1 MPSTRKWKGC
11 FKTDLPV
18 ILWHVGDRASSISK
32 NSPEATC
39 RGSSP
44 CSIKGEI
51 SGDEIVSTLLEVKD
65 LKTYFYTKLGVVR
78 AVDGISFTV
87 GTGKTIGIVGESGC
101 GKSVT
106 ALSIMGLIRL
116 PGKIASGEILYH
128 HNGKI
133 IDLLKLDP
141 QGKQMRSIRGNE
153 IAMIFQEPM
162 TSMNPLFT
170 IGTQIME
177 SIILHQHLNK
187 HEAREKAIDMLHK
200 VGIPLPEQ
208 RVDEYPHQ
216 LSGGMLQRSMIA
228 MALSCHPSLLIAD
241 EPTTALDVTIQA
253 QVLDL
258 IMNLRNELNTSII
271 IITHDLGIVA
281 GLVDEVIVMYLGRA
295 IEKSNVRNVF
305 HDPKHPY
312 TQGLMDSVPSITESQ
327 TKLKFI
333 DGVVPHLLDIPPGC
347 GFEPRCSKATE
358 RCRGGAPL
366 LKEVT
371 PDHWVAC
378 WLYQEG

>member
-1 MPSTRKWKGC
+1 MKASGETKIP
-11 FKTDLPV
+11 
-18 ILWHVGDRASSISK
+18 GDSIV
-32 NSPEATC
+32 P
-39 RGSSP
+39 
-44 CSIKGEI
+44 
-51 SGDEIVSTLLEVKD
+51 TLLEVRD
-65 LKTYFYTKLGVVR
+65 LNTHFFTKRGPVK
-78 AVDGISFTV
+78 AVDGIGFTV
-87 GTGKTIGIVGESGC
+87 AEGQTIGIVGESGC

-116 PGKIASGEILYH
+116 PGKVVGGEILYH
-128 HNGKI
+128 RRGEI

-177 SIILHQHLNK
+177 SIILHQHLHK
-187 HEAREKAIDMLHK
+187 KKAREKAIEMLHK

-216 LSGGMLQRSMIA
+216 LSGGMLQRAMIA

-253 QVLDL
+253 QVLEL
-258 IMNLRNELNTSII
+258 IVNLRNEFNTSILM
-271 IITHDLGIVA
+271 ITHDLGIVA
-281 GLVDEVIVMYLGRA
+281 GLADEVIVMYLGRA
-295 IEKSNVRNVF
+295 IEKSKVNQVF

-312 TQGLMDSVPSITESQ
+312 TQGLMDSVPSIITTQ
-327 TKLKFI
+327 KRLKFI
-333 DGVVPHLLDIPPGC
+333 DGVVPPLSEAPPGC
-347 GFEPRCSKATE
+347 GFEPRCSKRME
-358 RCRGGAPL
+358 ICRRNVPL
-366 LKEVT
+366 LKEVD

-378 WLYQEG
+378 WLYEKG

>member
-1 MPSTRKWKGC
+1 VP
-11 FKTDLPV
+11 
-18 ILWHVGDRASSISK
+18 
-32 NSPEATC
+32 
-39 RGSSP
+39 
-44 CSIKGEI
+44 
-51 SGDEIVSTLLEVKD
+51 TLLEVKD

-87 GTGKTIGIVGESGC
+87 GAGKTIGIVGESGC

-116 PGKIASGEILYH
+116 PGRIAGGEILYD
-128 HNGKI
+128 HNGKV

-187 HEAREKAIDMLHK
+187 NEAREKAIEMLHK

-258 IMNLRNELNTSII
+258 IMNLRDELNTSII

-281 GLVDEVIVMYLGRA
+281 GLVDEVIVMYLGKA

-312 TQGLMDSVPSITESQ
+312 TRGLMDSVPSITESQ
-327 TKLKFI
+327 NKLKFI
-333 DGVVPHLLDIPPGC
+333 DGVVPHLLDIPSGC
-347 GFEPRCSKATE
+347 GFEPRCSKAMG
-358 RCRGGAPL
+358 RCKGGAPL

>member
-1 MPSTRKWKGC
+1 M
-11 FKTDLPV
+11 
-18 ILWHVGDRASSISK
+18 
-32 NSPEATC
+32 
-39 RGSSP
+39 
-44 CSIKGEI
+44 
-51 SGDEIVSTLLEVKD
+51 STLLDVRD
-65 LKTYFYTKLGVVR
+65 LKTHFFTKRGVVK

-87 GTGKTIGIVGESGC
+87 ETGQTIGIVGESGC

-116 PGKIASGEILYH
+116 PGKVVGGEILYYR
-128 HNGKI
+128 NGEI
-133 IDLLKLDP
+133 LDLSKLHP

-187 HEAREKAIDMLHK
+187 NKAREKAIEMLHK

-216 LSGGMLQRSMIA
+216 LSGGMLQRAMIA

-258 IMNLRNELNTSII
+258 IMNLRNEFKTSILM
-271 IITHDLGIVA
+271 ITHDLGIVA
-281 GLVDEVIVMYLGRA
+281 GLADEVIVMYLGRA
-295 IEKSNVRNVF
+295 IEKSNVYNVF

-327 TKLKFI
+327 KKLKFI
-333 DGVVPHLLDIPPGC
+333 DGVVPHLLDVPLGC
-347 GFEPRCSKATE
+347 GFEPRCSKAME
-358 RCRGGAPL
+358 ICKKSAPL
-366 LKEVT
+366 LKEMT

>member
-1 MPSTRKWKGC
+1 
-11 FKTDLPV
+11 
-18 ILWHVGDRASSISK
+18 
-32 NSPEATC
+32 
-39 RGSSP
+39 
-44 CSIKGEI
+44 
-51 SGDEIVSTLLEVKD
+51 VSTLLEVKD

-87 GTGKTIGIVGESGC
+87 GAGKTIGIVGESGC

-116 PGKIASGEILYH
+116 PGKIAGGEILYH

-187 HEAREKAIDMLHK
+187 HEAREKAIDMLQK

-305 HDPKHPY
+305 HGPKHPY

-327 TKLKFI
+327 KKLKFI
-333 DGVVPHLLDIPPGC
+333 DGVVPHLLDIPSGC
-347 GFEPRCSKATE
+347 GFEPRCSKAMET
-358 RCRGGAPL
+358 CRGDAPS

-378 WLYQEG
+378 WLYHEG

>member
-1 MPSTRKWKGC
+1 MRWIPRWKGD
-11 FKTDLPV
+11 F
-18 ILWHVGDRASSISK
+18 R
-32 NSPEATC
+32 
-39 RGSSP
+39 
-44 CSIKGEI
+44 
-51 SGDEIVSTLLEVKD
+51 VSVLLEVKE
-65 LKTYFYTKLGVVR
+65 LKTHFFTKRGTVR
-78 AVDGISFTV
+78 AVDGISFGV
-87 GTGKTIGIVGESGC
+87 ETGRTIGIVGESGC

-116 PGKIASGEILYH
+116 PGRVVGGEILYH
-128 HNGKI
+128 RNGEV
-133 IDLLKLDP
+133 IDLLKLNP

-170 IGTQIME
+170 IGAQIME
-177 SIILHQHLNK
+177 AIILHQHLSK
-187 HEAREKAIDMLHK
+187 SAARKKAIEMLQK

-258 IMNLRNELNTSII
+258 ITNLRNELKTSII

-281 GLVDEVIVMYLGRA
+281 GLADEVMVMYLGKAVERSSA
-295 IEKSNVRNVF
+295 HAVF
-305 HDPKHPY
+305 HDAKHPY
-312 TQGLMDSVPSITESQ
+312 TQGLMESVPSITDSRR
-327 TKLKFI
+327 KLTFI
-333 DGVVPHLLDIPPGC
+333 EGVVPHLLDLPGGC
-347 GFEPRCSKATE
+347 GFEPRCSMAME
-358 RCRGGAPL
+358 RCRKKAPV
-366 LKEVT
+366 LKQT
-371 PDHWVAC
+371 APDHWVAC
-378 WLYQEG
+378 WLYQEEG

>member
-1 MPSTRKWKGC
+1 VP
-11 FKTDLPV
+11 
-18 ILWHVGDRASSISK
+18 
-32 NSPEATC
+32 
-39 RGSSP
+39 
-44 CSIKGEI
+44 
-51 SGDEIVSTLLEVKD
+51 TLLEVKD

-87 GTGKTIGIVGESGC
+87 GAGKTIGIVGESGC

-116 PGKIASGEILYH
+116 PGRIAGGEILYH
-128 HNGKI
+128 HNRKV

-187 HEAREKAIDMLHK
+187 NEAREKAIEMLHK

-258 IMNLRNELNTSII
+258 ITNLRNELNTSII

-295 IEKSNVRNVF
+295 IEKSNVQNVF

-312 TQGLMDSVPSITESQ
+312 TRGLMDSVPSITESQ
-327 TKLKFI
+327 KRLKFI
-333 DGVVPHLLDIPPGC
+333 DGVVPHLLDIPSGC
-347 GFEPRCSKATE
+347 GFEPRCSKAME
-358 RCRGGAPL
+358 KCREGAPL
-366 LKEVT
+366 LKEVS

-378 WLYQEG
+378 WL